1 MLENIQK
8 MDLMEVI
15 FAATRARG
23 YSIEELEAVRVAKES
38 KCGGFHKKI
47 LQKEVTF
54 SE

>member
-1 MLENIQK
+1 

-15 FAATRARG
+15 YAATRARG

-38 KCGGFHKKI
+38 KRGGFYKKI
-47 LQKEVTF
+47 LLKEVTF